1 MNMHL
6 TCYYLRIYSKLP
18 CSWRLKRKLLAQIKN
33 SIRTYLQSHPHA
45 DMAEIRNQF
54 GSPEEIAEAC
64 LAEMNQK
71 ELLKD
76 LKLMNRIVRVITA
89 GVLAVVLMLGATLG
103 FLIWDANREPT
114 DIIYVNAKDPTT
126 STEG

>member
-1 MNMHL
+1 MNKHL
-6 TCYYLRIYSKLP
+6 TLYYLKIHSNLP

-45 DMAEIRNQF
+45 DMAEIRSQF
-54 GSPEEIAEAC
+54 GSPEEIAAAC

-89 GVLAVVLMLGATLG
+89 GVLGAILMIGAALGSV
-103 FLIWDANREPT
+103 IWENHIETPGYIEVIIGNPT
-114 DIIYVNAKDPTT
+114 SA
-126 STEG
+126 TEG

>member
-1 MNMHL
+1 MNKHL
-6 TCYYLRIYSKLP
+6 TLYYLKIHSNLP

-45 DMAEIRNQF
+45 DIAEIRSQF
-54 GSPEEIAEAC
+54 GSPEEIAAAC

-76 LKLMNRIVRVITA
+76 LRLMNRIVRVITA
-89 GVLAVVLMLGATLG
+89 SVLAVVLMIGATLG
-103 FLIWDANREPT
+103 LLIWHESQLPADY
-114 DIIYVNAKDPTT
+114 IYVTLKGPTT

>member
-1 MNMHL
+1 MNKHL
-6 TCYYLRIYSKLP
+6 TLYYLKIHSNLP
-18 CSWRLKRKLLAQIKN
+18 CSWRLTRKLLAQIKN

-54 GSPEEIAEAC
+54 GSPEEIAAAC

-76 LKLMNRIVRVITA
+76 LRLMNRIVQVITA
-89 GVLAVVLMLGATLG
+89 GVLAVVLMIGATLAIVIYDEYNSENG
-103 FLIWDANREPT
+103 YIEVIIGNPT
-114 DIIYVNAKDPTT
+114 SA
-126 STEG
+126 TEG

>member
-6 TCYYLRIYSKLP
+6 TCYYLQIYSNLP

-45 DMAEIRNQF
+45 DMAEIRSQF
-54 GSPEEIAEAC
+54 GSPKEIAAAC

-76 LKLMNRIVRVITA
+76 LRLMNRIVQVITA
-89 GVLAVVLMLGATLG
+89 GVLAVVLMIGATLAIVIYDEYNSENG
-103 FLIWDANREPT
+103 YIEVIIGNPT
-114 DIIYVNAKDPTT
+114 SA
-126 STEG
+126 TEG

>member
-1 MNMHL
+1 MNKHL
-6 TCYYLRIYSKLP
+6 TLYYLKIHSNLP

-45 DMAEIRNQF
+45 DIAEIRSQF
-54 GSPEEIAEAC
+54 GSPEEIAAAC

-89 GVLAVVLMLGATLG
+89 GVLTVVLMLGATLG
-103 FLIWDANREPT
+103 FLIWDASHSPVEY
-114 DIIYVNAKDPTT
+114 IYETLEDPTT